1 MKARESL
8 PLLPSVVRGPDGLLQ
23 LGGARASDTPLFID
37 GFNVTNPATGISS
50 INLPFEAVKAVDV
63 LRDPMAVTYGDLV
76 GGLVQIRSTS
86 GADRFKFGVQGLGP
100 ATPVHQPRLRPPRG
114 HLSPRLR
121 WGRASQRP
129 RPLFRRR
136 GIRLRTDSGPGSD
149 RQQRTRRRRPERDD
163 FLAAGCA
170 GDAAQQHEPREPA
183 LSDIDTPQALSPRR
197 QEEATTDFHAH
208 DRFVGFTDRFVIDD
222 SSVLTIQA
230 SALTHD
236 TRSTPNGEGVS
247 SLSPDGWRNNWF
259 AAVERR
265 SVRYGAKAAWQ
276 QTRVIGS
283 TPHDFT
289 VAAEFATRRLR
300 GSVVETSIEVLDVD
314 GRLVR
319 QVDFAPRVSSIHS
332 EDTPLSFSARDVWQ
346 PAGRLTVDCRNPG

>member
-1 MKARESL
+1 MQATPRSNMSLESL
-8 PLLPSVVRGPDGLLQ
+8 
-23 LGGARASDTPLFID
+23 LFP
-37 GFNVTNPATGISS
+37 T
-50 INLPFEAVKAVDV
+50 
-63 LRDPMAVTYGDLV
+63 
-76 GGLVQIRSTS
+76 ST
-86 GADRFKFGVQGLGP
+86 
-100 ATPVHQPRLRPPRG
+100 
-114 HLSPRLR
+114 
-121 WGRASQRP
+121 QRK
-129 RPLFRRR
+129 
-136 GIRLRTDSGPGSD
+136 G
-149 RQQRTRRRRPERDD
+149 
-163 FLAAGCA
+163 
-170 GDAAQQHEPREPA
+170 
-183 LSDIDTPQALSPRR
+183 LSPRR
-197 QEEATTDFHAH
+197 QEEATTDFNAH

-230 SALTHD
+230 SALMHD
-236 TRSTPNGEGVS
+236 TRSMPNGEGVS

-346 PAGRLTVDCRNPG
+346 PAGRLTVDVGMRVDGGSGHASATPSARAGVRYALDESARTVIKGGYGSFVASLPLAVEAYANYPMRIERDIDPDTGETLAEYAYDPSVEPLSLPRALTATVGIERQITPRLDLQINATDRRTSRIATLRVPLEGGPLPVRSDG